1 MTIAEALAEFHEANP
16 VAFLATRDGEL
27 PRVRPMSPVEIDGAT
42 VWMASGASSEKMAQ
56 IVGEPRAEL
65 CYMKPDHAHL
75 RLRGAV
81 EVCDDPDTKRRLW
94 NAYPMLAGN
103 GTFQGDCLLDDLI
116 IDGHSLL
123 PLIGIIL
130 VCQNERM
137 E

>member
-94 NAYPMLAGN
+94 NAYPMLAEY
-103 GTFQGDCLLDDLI
+103 FKSAEDPEYVLLKMTVEA
-116 IDGHSLL
+116 GF
-123 PLIGIIL
+123 
-130 VCQNERM
+130 RM
-137 E
+137 PSMSYAYETLEP